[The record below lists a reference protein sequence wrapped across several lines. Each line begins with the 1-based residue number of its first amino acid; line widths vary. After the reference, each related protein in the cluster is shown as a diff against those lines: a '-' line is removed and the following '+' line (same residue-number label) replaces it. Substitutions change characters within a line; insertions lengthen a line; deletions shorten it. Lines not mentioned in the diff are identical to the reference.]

1 MLKWLLFFGGI
12 VTGVGFLSM
21 KVTDPYIFIL
31 PILMI
36 IISIILQAIERIEK
50 KEKTNGKERME

>member
-31 PILMI
+31 PTLMI
-36 IISIILQAIERIEK
+36 IISMILQIIER
-50 KEKTNGKERME
+50 KEE